1 MSRQEFLIRLATADD
16 IEQIAELYIKS
27 WQQTYKGL
35 LRQEYLDSLTLEG
48 VSKRWGDYILEER
61 HGIFVATTPEATPA
75 AEDAVTPEATP
86 AAEDAV
92 TPEATLTAEAGS
104 QSMSKILGFGAFKPY
119 HRIDDCIYIE
129 SLHVDEVFRGM
140 GIGSAIIKQIYEV
153 GKSEH
158 YGQMAVCLVK
168 GNDNARNLY
177 TKLGASHYRDK
188 VDDFTGEI
196 SYSEILT
203 WDL

>member
-1 MSRQEFLIRLATADD
+1 MKNTDFIIRLATSGD
-16 IEQIAELYIKS
+16 IEKIAEIYIKS
-27 WQQTYKGL
+27 WQKTYKGL
-35 LRQEYLDSLTLEG
+35 LRQEYLDSLTFET
-48 VSKRWGDYILEER
+48 VSKRWGDYILEPR
-61 HGIFVATTPEATPA
+61 HGIFVATKGDE
-75 AEDAVTPEATP
+75 V
-86 AAEDAV
+86 
-92 TPEATLTAEAGS
+92 
-104 QSMSKILGFGAFKPY
+104 LGFGAFKPY

-129 SLHVDEVFRGM
+129 SLHVAEAFHRQ

-153 GKSEH
+153 GKQEK

-168 GNDNARNLY
+168 GNDNARNMY
-177 TKLGASHYRDK
+177 IALGARHYRDK